1 MEFIQS
7 LDMVYKVALM
17 GVVVWVLITLLSGII
32 LEVATIF
39 GSYLFALYVNMVF
52 IIIMM
57 ICYITWIVALLKIAF
72 IVF

>member
-39 GSYLFALYVNMVF
+39 GSYILALYVNMVF

-72 IVF
+72 VIF

>member
-39 GSYLFALYVNMVF
+39 GSYILALYVNMAF

-72 IVF
+72 IIF

>member
-7 LDMVYKVALM
+7 LDMVYKIALM
-17 GVVVWVLITLLSGII
+17 GVAVWLLITLLSGII

-39 GSYLFALYVNMVF
+39 GSYILALYVNMAF

-72 IVF
+72 TIF